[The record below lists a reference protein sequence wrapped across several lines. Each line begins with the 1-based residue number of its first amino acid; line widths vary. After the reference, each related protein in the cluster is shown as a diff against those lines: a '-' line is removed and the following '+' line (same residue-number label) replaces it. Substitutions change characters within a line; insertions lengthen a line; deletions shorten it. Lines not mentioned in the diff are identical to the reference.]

1 MVAAVFGPEAR
12 KSLLSPTMFPFQ
24 EATRSRPTTSAFGVR
39 SPGVDS
45 TCKVSMVRNIFD
57 TLLSEADSVLT
68 CSTAGDYERAV
79 ETSNSAANITNV
91 LYPNDNHFAGKTLRL
106 QQQYFWCAASLSDI
120 MRRFKNTGKPISEF
134 PSRMSPTSFLFWD
147 REKLTNYLPGLLC
160 TIDR

>member
-1 MVAAVFGPEAR
+1 
-12 KSLLSPTMFPFQ
+12 
-24 EATRSRPTTSAFGVR
+24 
-39 SPGVDS
+39 
-45 TCKVSMVRNIFD
+45 MVRTIFD
-57 TLLSEADSVLT
+57 PLLSEAHSMLT

-134 PSRMSPTSFLFWD
+134 PSRMCPPLSYFGIV
-147 REKLTNYLPGLLC
+147 RN
-160 TIDR
+160 

>member
-1 MVAAVFGPEAR
+1 
-12 KSLLSPTMFPFQ
+12 MFPFQ
-24 EATRSRPTTSAFGVR
+24 EATRSRPTTSGFGVR
-39 SPGVDS
+39 SPGVDLI
-45 TCKVSMVRNIFD
+45 CKVSMVRTIFD
-57 TLLSEADSVLT
+57 REAHSMLT

-134 PSRMSPTSFLFWD
+134 PSRMCPPLSYFGIV
-147 REKLTNYLPGLLC
+147 RN
-160 TIDR
+160 